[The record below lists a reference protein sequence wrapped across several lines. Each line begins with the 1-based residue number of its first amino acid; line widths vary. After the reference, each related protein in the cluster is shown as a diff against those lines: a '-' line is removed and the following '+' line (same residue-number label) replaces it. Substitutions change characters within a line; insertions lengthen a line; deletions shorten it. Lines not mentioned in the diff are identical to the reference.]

1 MPQKVN
7 KEIYGKICRNFIK
20 NVKNNLLNE
29 PSFDRQTTDNI
40 MMILNNTLKGLISEN
55 KKKDKHMR
63 TKAIKPAETKRRFKI
78 DDSTSSKEFK
88 GKNGKLLNIGI
99 EKVSRRVRR
108 INVKNWTTEATELF
122 YNKYPNLVDTE
133 EPKNT
138 VKNVTKKQVS
148 TEKVKKTSP
157 IKKEKKEK
165 KEKKKYK
172 KKKQKKSAIDLITF
186 LVNSVY
192 DNKDESKDTDVNKNI
207 KLEEKKEISKTKSP
221 QKTLN
226 TLFQTPQKKHKKI
239 KKKFKS
245 KEKIIN
251 STKISVEELKDFK
264 NMFIDE
270 NNNIWDDTHKL
281 VGKKDDDGNILKFEI

>member
-7 KEIYGKICRNFIK
+7 KEIYGNICRNFIK

-29 PSFDRQTTDNI
+29 PSFDRQSTNDI

-78 DDSTSSKEFK
+78 DDSTSCKEFK

-133 EPKNT
+133 EPKYT
-138 VKNVTKKQVS
+138 VKNVSKKQVS

-165 KEKKKYK
+165 KKNK
-172 KKKQKKSAIDLITF
+172 KKKQKKSAIDLITS

-207 KLEEKKEISKTKSP
+207 KVKEKKEISKTKSP

-245 KEKIIN
+245 KEKKID
-251 STKISVEELKDFK
+251 STKIPVEELKDFK

-281 VGKKDDDGNILKFEI
+281 VGNKDDDGNILKFET

>member
-1 MPQKVN
+1 MPKKVN

-29 PSFDRQTTDNI
+29 PSFDRQITHDI

-108 INVKNWTTEATELF
+108 INVKNWTTEATESF
-122 YNKYPNLVDTE
+122 YNKYPNLVDIE

-138 VKNVTKKQVS
+138 VKNVSKKQVN

-165 KEKKKYK
+165 KKNK
-172 KKKQKKSAIDLITF
+172 KKKQKKSAIDLITS

-207 KLEEKKEISKTKSP
+207 KVEEKKEISKTKSP

-239 KKKFKS
+239 KKKFKI
-245 KEKIIN
+245 KEKQID
-251 STKISVEELKDFK
+251 STKISVKELKDFK